1 MEESMSGPLMSHLVY
16 PMNPA
21 VFWIYG
27 LSGAGKTSIAQK
39 VGERLRAHGQ
49 ACLVLD
55 GDDLRAGICSDLG
68 FSSKSRMENIRRA
81 AEIARLACQQGLP
94 VIAAFMTPEKAMRD
108 AARSIIQP
116 LLFFEI
122 FLNCDYQT
130 CHQRDVK
137 GLYARVAENQL
148 SNFCGSDL
156 GFDVPAAPDLMVDTR
171 VLTLQHSV
179 QRVMEFVETKMSLP
193 VGSAEEQKRSWSS
206 TNLQA

>member
-1 MEESMSGPLMSHLVY
+1 MFHLVH

-55 GDDLRAGICSDLG
+55 GDDLRAGVCSDLG
-68 FSSKSRMENIRRA
+68 FSSKGRMENIRRA
-81 AEIARLACQQGLP
+81 AQIARLACQQGLP

-108 AARSIIQP
+108 AARSILQP
-116 LLFFEI
+116 LTFSEI

-130 CHQRDVK
+130 CRQRDVK

-148 SNFCGSDL
+148 TNFCGSDL
-156 GFDVPAAPDLMVDTR
+156 GFDVPTAPDLTVDTR
-171 VLTLQHSV
+171 ILTLQHSV
-179 QRVMEFVETKMSLP
+179 QRVMEFVEMKMSLP
-193 VGSAEEQKRSWSS
+193 TGSADGQKRSWSS
-206 TNLQA
+206 TSLQA